1 MKVLSSILSVTL
13 FLSHITFGQW
23 TQASTRY
30 VHPHEAL
37 HKLKLAENIQP
48 FLKDIHED
56 IKDVLEIFSSPEQI
70 IQPFSLP
77 NITLPN
83 TTISDR
89 CANQLGYLMEAI
101 IDSSLNNTWALKGK
115 LLPNIGLQLLSM
127 FVASAVHFAPYLT
140 GLSSMMLI

>member
-1 MKVLSSILSVTL
+1 MKLLSSILSVT
-13 FLSHITFGQW
+13 FLSHIAFGQW

-30 VHPHEAL
+30 IHPHEAL

-70 IQPFSLP
+70 LQPFSLP

-83 TTISDR
+83 TTISDT

-115 LLPNIGLQLLSM
+115 LSPNIGLQLSPM
-127 FVASAVHFAPYLT
+127 
-140 GLSSMMLI
+140 

>member
-13 FLSHITFGQW
+13 FLSHIAFGQW

-30 VHPHEAL
+30 VHPHQAL
-37 HKLKLAENIQP
+37 YKLKLAETTEP
-48 FLKDIHED
+48 FLKYIQED
-56 IKDVLEIFSSPEQI
+56 IKDVLETFSSPEQI

-83 TTISDR
+83 TTISDT

-115 LLPNIGLQLLSM
+115 LSLNIGAQLPSM
-127 FVASAVHFAPYLT
+127 FAVSAVHSALYLT
-140 GLSSMMLI
+140 CLSSMMLL